1 MTEPWFRGG
10 GRRRSHGGAATD
22 AAFAHALA
30 PLCRRALRLGLA
42 FPLLVT
48 FGAAASAQ
56 SLPPGYWNQPLAP
69 QGVAP
74 PRWSAPERSLK
85 PDDCGLCH
93 ADRLKEWQTSLHAK
107 AFSPGLVGQ
116 LLGLDAQDTASCMQC
131 HAPLAEQREAFE
143 AARRKGNA
151 HLPAAQGLAA
161 AGNSCA
167 GCHVRAHRRFG
178 PPQRD
183 TGAVGP
189 SDPSGPHG
197 GVTRTADFAKS
208 DFCAVCHQF
217 SQDQA
222 VNGKPLENTVV
233 EWRDSPAA
241 RAGQTCQSCHMPDR
255 RHLWRGIHDPEMVKS
270 GLTPEFIAGTAGAR
284 FRLNNTGVGHA
295 FPTYVTPKVVMTG
308 VALDE
313 AGKPIPGTERSH
325 VIQRRVEFAGGEWVE
340 RSDTRL
346 MPGQSATLEMPWPR
360 SGRVQMWLE
369 VHPDDFYDHDVYDG
383 LLRELPKESPAAA
396 LIAEADRR
404 ARASRFRLF
413 EREITRP

>member
-1 MTEPWFRGG
+1 MTVTIALAWL
-10 GRRRSHGGAATD
+10 RRSV
-22 AAFAHALA
+22 
-30 PLCRRALRLGLA
+30 RRLGLA
-42 FPLLVT
+42 FALLAS
-48 FGAAASAQ
+48 AAATAAAE

-69 QGVAP
+69 QGAAP
-74 PRWSAPERSLK
+74 ERWSAPERSLK
-85 PDDCGLCH
+85 PEDCGLCH

-116 LLGLDAQDTASCMQC
+116 LLALDAEDTAGCMQC

-143 AARRKGNA
+143 AARRKGKA
-151 HLPAAQGLAA
+151 HLPAEQELAA

-178 PPQRD
+178 PPRRD
-183 TGAVGP
+183 DGAVGP
-189 SDPSGPHG
+189 SDPAGPHG
-197 GVTRTADFAKS
+197 GVTRSADFAKS

-217 SQDQA
+217 PQDQA
-222 VNGKPLENTVV
+222 VNGKPLQNTVA

-241 RAGQTCQSCHMPDR
+241 RAGKTCQSCHMPDR

-270 GLTPEFIAGTAGAR
+270 GLTPEFAAGPGGVR
-284 FRLNNTGVGHA
+284 FRLANTGAGHA
-295 FPTYVTPKVVMTG
+295 FPTYVTPKVLMKG

-313 AGKPIPGTERSH
+313 AGKPIAGTERSH
-325 VIQRRVEFAGGEWVE
+325 VIQRRVEFTGGNWVE

-346 MPGQSATLEMPWPR
+346 LPGQSATLEMPWPA
-360 SGRVQMWLE
+360 SGRLRMWLE
-369 VHPDDFYDHDVYDG
+369 VHPDDFYDHDVYDD
-383 LLRELPKESPAAA
+383 LLRELAKDGPAAA

-413 EREITRP
+413 ERDFARR